1 MVFPHNNTNPKPNGF
16 SAPATQTN
24 EEVQW
29 IMPHLITSST
39 INVKLDSKV
48 AITPNIIARD
58 GYLVACKI
66 LDDKE
71 VYNQLEDTD
80 CEFHTYTSGQVII
93 GTLGER
99 QALRGYS
106 GKVPRKITKGDTLQ
120 ILNMG
125 GIIGQSQ
132 SDYPAYGPACNVEI
146 LGAVLVKDEHED
158 IYKHATISDYGIEW
172 VDFLEES
179 VPIVAVSGTCMN
191 VGKTYAASVITKA
204 LVDAGLT
211 VGAAKLTGASLL
223 RDTKS
228 MKKNGAKYIAT
239 FTEAGMISTTGANI
253 LPMAKGII
261 KHLNQFKPDV
271 IVVEFGDGVIGGYGV
286 DTLLADKNLNQ
297 FITVNVSAAQDLTGC
312 WALDQLFKNRFHLP
326 VHIITGPVTDNI
338 VGTRYIQ
345 NTIGIKA
352 ANAMTEPDVLGK
364 LVLDELGVSVG

>member
-1 MVFPHNNTNPKPNGF
+1 
-16 SAPATQTN
+16 
-24 EEVQW
+24 
-29 IMPHLITSST
+29 MPDLITSST
-39 INVKLDSKV
+39 INVNLGAQI
-48 AITPNIIARD
+48 AISPNIIARD

-66 LDDKE
+66 LDNKE
-71 VYNQLEDTD
+71 VYNQLEDTQA
-80 CEFHTYTSGQVII
+80 EFHTYKAGQVII

-132 SDYPAYGPACNVEI
+132 SDYPSYGPACNVEI
-146 LGAVLVKDEHED
+146 LGAVLVKNEHED

-172 VDFLEES
+172 VEYLEES

-204 LVDAGLT
+204 LVEAGYT

-261 KHLNQFKPDV
+261 KHLNQLKPDV

-312 WALDQLFKNRFHLP
+312 WALDHLFKNRFHLP

-352 ANAMTEPDVLGK
+352 ANAMTEPETLGK
-364 LVLDELGVSVG
+364 LVLDELGAKTA